1 MEDPGPQLPVRDYL
15 PPQAL
20 NLARRALQLA
30 EGGNGRH
37 TLELI
42 VSEGRWLLIV
52 DGGPKV
58 EELGGRNTP
67 IDSREAI

>member
-1 MEDPGPQLPVRDYL
+1 MQERRSLDEPELRRPVRDHL

-30 EGGNGRH
+30 EGGNGQH

-42 VSEGRWLLIV
+42 ISDGRWLLIA
-52 DGGPKV
+52 DHRG
-58 EELGGRNTP
+58 
-67 IDSREAI
+67 